1 MEATTV
7 KPKRNYETYYKTYY
21 ETHKDVINKRRSTG
35 RPRGRP
41 RKVVAE
47 DGSKSLEWGYD
58 SASSSTSSSDGSKT
72 EVV

>member
-1 MEATTV
+1 MEAVTV
-7 KPKRNYETYYKTYY
+7 KTGRAPKRNYETYYKTYY

-41 RKVVAE
+41 RKVTETSSLCVAE
-47 DGSKSLEWGYD
+47 GGYD
-58 SASSSTSSSDGSKT
+58 SSSSSDGSKT

>member
-1 MEATTV
+1 MEAPTV

-21 ETHKDVINKRRSTG
+21 ENHKDVINKRRSTG

-47 DGSKSLEWGYD
+47 GGYD
-58 SASSSTSSSDGSKT
+58 SASSSDGSQGTSWVPSSKT
-72 EVV
+72 ESV

>member
-1 MEATTV
+1 MEALTV

-47 DGSKSLEWGYD
+47 GYE
-58 SASSSTSSSDGSKT
+58 SSSSSDSSK
-72 EVV
+72 VQNP

>member
-1 MEATTV
+1 MEHPTV

-41 RKVVAE
+41 KKVAE
-47 DGSKSLEWGYD
+47 GGYD
-58 SASSSTSSSDGSKT
+58 SASSSDGSKT
-72 EVV
+72 EAV

>member
-1 MEATTV
+1 MEAPTV

-21 ETHKDVINKRRSTG
+21 ETHKEVINKRRSTG

-41 RKVVAE
+41 RKVVVE
-47 DGSKSLEWGYD
+47 GYD
-58 SASSSTSSSDGSKT
+58 SSSSSDSSKVQWKT

>member
-35 RPRGRP
+35 KPRGRP
-41 RKVVAE
+41 RKVVE
-47 DGSKSLEWGYD
+47 GYD
-58 SASSSTSSSDGSKT
+58 SSSSSDSSK
-72 EVV
+72 VQNA